1 MLRHH
6 LCTRRMPF
14 AISSVDGFRACCGCG
29 GGGGA
34 RSIPSNTAASAHKDA
49 TSIIIAPRHR
59 ITSTTST
66 RIYHNF
72 GTHMM
77 GTHSSKK
84 IKKKKR
90 KPTATADESTKNSK
104 PKMQKDQVTV
114 VFSLK
119 NFSVFSICVHVHM
132 ICRVFCRRINLGKHL
147 HINGWIG

>member
-1 MLRHH
+1 MLRHD

-14 AISSVDGFRACCGCG
+14 AISSVDIFRACCGC

-49 TSIIIAPRHR
+49 ASIIIAPRHR
-59 ITSTTST
+59 SGITSTTST
-66 RIYHNF
+66 RIYYNF
-72 GTHMM
+72 GIYLMA
-77 GTHSSKK
+77 K
-84 IKKKKR
+84 KKKKR
-90 KPTATADESTKNSK
+90 KPMATADESTKNSK

-119 NFSVFSICVHVHM
+119 YFSAFSICVHVHM
-132 ICRVFCRRINLGKHL
+132 IRRVFCLRISLGKHL